1 MPEPTGDVWTTT
13 VTIAA
18 EGSLSGASAAL
29 RGRLVAI
36 ITDSAFDTQAVT
48 FQVSHDASTYTNLY
62 NEGTEY
68 SIAGVV
74 ASAYNRVDAAM
85 FFGARTVKVRSGTAG
100 AAANQTDAT
109 VVTLVC
115 WSL

>member
-1 MPEPTGDVWTTT
+1 MPEPIGDVWTTT
-13 VTIAA
+13 VTDADG
-18 EGSLSGASAAL
+18 ESLSGASAAL
-29 RGRLVAI
+29 RGRLVGV
-36 ITDSAFDTQAVT
+36 ITPSGWDTQAMT
-48 FQVSHDASTYTNLY
+48 FQVSHDGTNYTNLY

-85 FFGARTVKVRSGTAG
+85 FFGARAVKVRSGTAG
-100 AAANQTDAT
+100 TPANQSGA
-109 VVTLVC
+109 VILTLVC

>member
-1 MPEPTGDVWTTT
+1 MAEPIGDVWTTT
-13 VTIAA
+13 VTIADSA
-18 EGSLSGASAAL
+18 SLSGASAAL

-36 ITDSAFDTQAVT
+36 ITDSAFDTNAVT

-85 FFGARTVKVRSGTAG
+85 FYGARTVKVRSGTA
-100 AAANQTDAT
+100 ASAVNQSGAT